1 MNGIILASGFSRRMG
16 QNKLLMK
23 INNKEI
29 IKTVIQEIK
38 KSNIEKIILVA
49 RDENVIKIGTEEN
62 IAVIKNNNADLGQSE
77 SIKLGVKEAN
87 IEDDFMF
94 FCGDQPFLDK
104 DSINRLIE
112 ESKKHKES
120 IIIPKVKEKHGNPV
134 IFPKKFKDE
143 LENLSGDIGGK
154 QIINSNKKI
163 VKYIELDNELFL
175 KDIDTIEEYE
185 RYINKGAILR

>member
-29 IKTVIQEIK
+29 IRTVIQEIK
-38 KSNIEKIILVA
+38 KSNITKIILVA
-49 RDENVIKIGTEEN
+49 RDENVIKIGIEEN
-62 IAVIKNNNADLGQSE
+62 ITVIKNNNSDLGQSE

-87 IEDDFMF
+87 PENDFMF

-104 DSINRLIE
+104 DSINKLIE
-112 ESKKHKES
+112 ESRKCEEN
-120 IIIPKVKEKHGNPV
+120 IIIPKVKEKYGNPV
-134 IFPKKFKDE
+134 IFPRRFKYE
-143 LENLSGDIGGK
+143 LENLKGDIGGK
-154 QIINSNKKI
+154 QIINNNKKI
-163 VKYIELDNELFL
+163 VKYIEIDNELFL

-185 RYINKGAILR
+185 KYK